1 MILQGFTPTGPP
13 LSADEEA
20 LLIEKRRV
28 LDAKAPPLAPLL
40 ALTIPQNSFT

>member
-1 MILQGFTPTGPP
+1 MILQGFTPTGP

-20 LLIEKRRV
+20 LLMENRRV
-28 LDAKAPPLAPLL
+28 LVANAPPLAPLL